1 MTDIAK
7 IAAGLTKAEQ
17 DMVQTKR
24 GDHAT
29 LISPAIDRL
38 WYSVT
43 KNSPDDFSIAL
54 TPLGQQVRDY
64 LKENNHV
71 ER

>member
-7 IAAGLTKAEQ
+7 IAAGLTKAQ
-17 DMVQTKR
+17 RNMVQTKR

-54 TPLGQQVRDY
+54 TPLGHQVRDY
-64 LKENNHV
+64 LKDQHHD
-71 ER
+71 